1 MPGNVTVVQDSSWK
15 WPRRQKSEWDF
26 MKFRCDPLIFEQPL
40 TFPRKL
46 MLHRRNWHPCLTWK
60 LGYFQLWEWTCWR
73 QVPCPVSF
81 IGCWSHLVE
90 VIMQGSTVEKE
101 EWFPSSVGA
110 CASST
115 CTIRGRV
122 CKRNCSVDQKSDFAR
137 EWMSQFVQ
145 NKMPSKFYPLD
156 GCLRTSLGDVFY
168 HRQLYSWLGH
178 QLYHAARF
186 RWAWKMQGV
195 DVSDFWDPR
204 MEMLR
209 YHLLKAHGEKR
220 SLRMQNVHRH
230 SGEISENHQN
240 QRKP

>member
-1 MPGNVTVVQDSSWK
+1 
-15 WPRRQKSEWDF
+15 
-26 MKFRCDPLIFEQPL
+26 
-40 TFPRKL
+40 
-46 MLHRRNWHPCLTWK
+46 
-60 LGYFQLWEWTCWR
+60 
-73 QVPCPVSF
+73 
-81 IGCWSHLVE
+81 
-90 VIMQGSTVEKE
+90 MQGSTVEKE
-101 EWFPSSVGA
+101 ELFPSSVGA

-168 HRQLYSWLGH
+168 HRQLCSWLGH

-195 DVSDFWDPR
+195 DVSDF
-204 MEMLR
+204 
-209 YHLLKAHGEKR
+209 
-220 SLRMQNVHRH
+220 
-230 SGEISENHQN
+230 
-240 QRKP
+240 